1 MADRKI
7 SELSE
12 AASVASGD
20 YMVVVTGVGVD
31 GATLTTNRF
40 PLSGLINNIINV
52 EEIVL
57 QGTGIH
63 LVNDQ
68 NDDTPNTLTVNVSG
82 YAYSD
87 HDHVAADITDFS
99 SAVSGEV
106 QQIIKFQSADLAN
119 TGTVL
124 VESSDLTIELAANSK
139 YLCEL
144 GSVFVNNETSST
156 IDGIVSVTGD
166 MDVNYPTQ
174 IFGTW
179 NHLDIDNQG
188 HATVHGSITAMTG
201 YGLMVDSLDVAA
213 NGELLTVVN
222 KFTVE
227 TTNNEADTIT
237 FGFVTDSTSQAT
249 SGVLKKGS
257 WLKAEKIL

>member
-12 AASVASGD
+12 AQSVASGD
-20 YMVVVTGVGVD
+20 YIVVVTGVDVG

-40 PLSGLINNIINV
+40 PLSGLVNNIVNV
-52 EEIVL
+52 DELVL

-63 LVNDQ
+63 LVQDLNSDA
-68 NDDTPNTLTVNVSG
+68 PNTVTVNVSG

-99 SAVSGEV
+99 SAVSGEI

-119 TGTVL
+119 TGTAL
-124 VESSDLTIELAANSK
+124 VESSDLTISLAANSK
-139 YLCEL
+139 YLCQL
-144 GSVFVNNETSST
+144 GTILNSNENTDLNGL
-156 IDGIVSVTGD
+156 INVTGT
-166 MDVNYPTQ
+166 MAVNYPTKLY
-174 IFGTW
+174 GTW
-179 NHLDIDNQG
+179 NHLEIDNQG
-188 HATVHGSITAMTG
+188 HGTIHNENTAVTG
-201 YGLMVDSLDVAA
+201 YGLLIDSVGTDGLGADYT
-213 NGELLTVVN
+213 LVN
-222 KFTVE
+222 NFIAE
-227 TTNNEADTIT
+227 TTNNESDTLT
-237 FGFVTDSTSQAT
+237 FGFTLTSTNQST

>member
-20 YMVVVTGVGVD
+20 YMVVVTGVDVG
-31 GATLTTNRF
+31 GATLTTNKF

-52 EEIVL
+52 EELVL

-68 NDDTPNTLTVNVSG
+68 NDDLPNTLTVNVSG

-106 QQIIKFQSADLAN
+106 QQIIKFQSSDIIN

-124 VESSDLTIELAANSK
+124 VESTDLEIPLASNSK
-139 YLCEL
+139 YLCQL
-144 GSVFVNNETSST
+144 GTILNMNEDTDLS
-156 IDGIVSVTGD
+156 GIISVTGT
-166 MDVNYPTQ
+166 MSINYPTV
-174 IFGTW
+174 IYGTW
-179 NHLDIDNQG
+179 NHLEVDNQG
-188 HATVHGSITAMTG
+188 HGTIHNENSAISG
-201 YGLMVDSLDVAA
+201 YGILIDSVGTAGI
-213 NGELLTVVN
+213 GESYTLVN
-222 KFTVE
+222 NFVVE
-227 TTNNEADTIT
+227 TTNNEADTIA
-237 FGFVTDSTSQAT
+237 FGFVTNSTNQST

>member
-20 YMVVVTGVGVD
+20 YIVVVTGVGVG

-40 PLSGLINNIINV
+40 PLSGLIADVINI
-52 EEIVL
+52 EELVL

-63 LVNDQ
+63 LVNVQ
-68 NDDTPNTLTVNVSG
+68 SDDGPNTVTVNVSG

-87 HDHVAADITDFS
+87 HSHVAADVTDFS

-106 QQIIKFQSADLAN
+106 QQIIKVQSADIAN
-119 TGTVL
+119 TGADL
-124 VESSDLTIELAANSK
+124 LESSDLTIPLAANSK
-139 YLCEL
+139 YLCQL
-144 GSVFVNNETSST
+144 GTILSMNEDTDLS
-156 IDGIVSVTGD
+156 GIISVTGT

-174 IFGTW
+174 LYGNW
-179 NHLDIDNQG
+179 ADLEIDNQG
-188 HATVHGSITAMTG
+188 HALIHYEKTSVSG
-201 YGLMVDSLDVAA
+201 YGLLIDSVGTAGLGASYTLI
-213 NGELLTVVN
+213 NT
-222 KFTVE
+222 FTVE

-237 FGFVTDSTSQAT
+237 FGFNTDSTNQST

-257 WLKAEKIL
+257 WLKAEKVL

>member
-20 YMVVVTGVGVD
+20 YIVVVTGVGVG

-124 VESSDLTIELAANSK
+124 VESSDLTIELASNSK
-139 YLCEL
+139 YLCQL
-144 GSVFVNNETSST
+144 GTILSTNEDADVSGV
-156 IDGIVSVTGD
+156 ISVTGT

-174 IFGTW
+174 LYGNW
-179 NHLDIDNQG
+179 KDLEIDNQG
-188 HATVHGSITAMTG
+188 HAIVHYENVSVTG
-201 YGLMVDSLDVAA
+201 YGLLIDAVGTDGLGSSYTL
-213 NGELLTVVN
+213 VN
-222 KFTVE
+222 TFTVE

>member
-20 YMVVVTGVGVD
+20 YIVVVTGVGVG

-124 VESSDLTIELAANSK
+124 VESSDLTIELASNSK
-139 YLCEL
+139 YLCQL
-144 GSVFVNNETSST
+144 GTILSTNEDADVSGV
-156 IDGIVSVTGD
+156 ISVTGT

-174 IFGTW
+174 LYGNW
-179 NHLDIDNQG
+179 KDLEIDNQG
-188 HATVHGSITAMTG
+188 HAIVHYENVSVTG
-201 YGLMVDSLDVAA
+201 YGLLIDSVGT
-213 NGELLTVVN
+213 NGLGSSYTLVN
-222 KFTVE
+222 TFTVE

-237 FGFVTDSTSQAT
+237 FGFVTNSTSQAT